1 MSLPLSEPSGRSPA
15 RSSSASKP
23 IKRIRRSSS
32 RLTLF
37 FYTLSLLFLF
47 GSMGT
52 LWFFLTASGTQMR
65 MLMADTLITTQHRHW
80 AQYLIGPEELDK
92 RVNRYM
98 AQFDHYSEV
107 EDKGMV
113 HVGTDETVS
122 PEVEDQPPISIEEIS
137 GTNFKGKLLI
147 VRDPKKLRIAVP
159 GTKGKG
165 EKVSSMVQRLDAIA
179 GVNAGGFVDPEWK
192 GNGFQPTGLV
202 ISGGQIFYNDGGMNA
217 SNHIVGI
224 DKDGRMIAGKYTA
237 NQLMEMNVRE
247 AVTFA
252 PRFIV
257 NGVGQIRNQGDGWGI
272 APRTAMAQKEDGT
285 ILFAII
291 DGRQP
296 GHSIGA
302 SLYDIQ
308 QIFLEH
314 GAVTAAN
321 LDGGSSTVLVVNPK
335 HNGTAGSASGDT
347 TAAAG
352 GTKGKPGDAALKPLN
367 KPSSEYGE
375 RYLPT
380 AWLVFDDPEQ
390 AGIRN
395 IWEGMDPR
403 KIDASKW

>member
-1 MSLPLSEPSGRSPA
+1 MSLPLSEAARKLPA
-15 RSSSASKP
+15 RTAPLSKTSR
-23 IKRIRRSSS
+23 KRRSSTA
-32 RLTLF
+32 LPLF
-37 FYTLSLLFLF
+37 FYTLTALFLL
-47 GSMGT
+47 GSAGS
-52 LWFFLTASGTQMR
+52 LWFFLTSSGTEVR

-80 AQYLIGPEELDK
+80 AKYLIGTEELDK
-92 RVNRYM
+92 RVSRYM
-98 AQFDHYSEV
+98 AKFDDYSVAKDQGLVRV
-107 EDKGMV
+107 EAV
-113 HVGTDETVS
+113 ETTAPAAEAKPAV
-122 PEVEDQPPISIEEIS
+122 SIEEIQ
-137 GTNFKGKLLI
+137 GANFKGKLLI
-147 VRDPKKLRIAVP
+147 VHDPKKLRIAVP

-165 EKVSSMVQRLDAIA
+165 EKVSSMVQRLDAVA

-202 ISGGQIFYNDGGMNA
+202 ISGGQIFYNDGGM
-217 SNHIVGI
+217 STPNHIVGI

-237 NQLMEMNVRE
+237 QALLDMNVQE

-257 NGVGQIRNQGDGWGI
+257 NGVGQIKNQADGWGI
-272 APRTAMAQKEDGT
+272 APRTAMAQKADGT
-285 ILFAII
+285 ILLAII

-321 LDGGSSTVLVVNPK
+321 LDGGSSSVLVVNPK
-335 HNGTAGSASGDT
+335 HASAIEGIAPDHAAGTAATNGKKEG
-347 TAAAG
+347 TA
-352 GTKGKPGDAALKPLN
+352 LQPLN

-380 AWLVFDDPEQ
+380 AWLVFEDPDQ
-390 AGIRN
+390 TGIKN
-395 IWEGMDPR
+395 IWEGLDPR